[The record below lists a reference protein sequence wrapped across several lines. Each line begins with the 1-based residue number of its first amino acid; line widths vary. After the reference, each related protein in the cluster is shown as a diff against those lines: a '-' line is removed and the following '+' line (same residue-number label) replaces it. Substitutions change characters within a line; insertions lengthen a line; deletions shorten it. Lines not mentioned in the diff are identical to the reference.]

1 MCGGAAGPRRAD
13 VVFECG
19 LGNQVL
25 SVEEPATCYY
35 RCVCVCVRGREMESE
50 REGGR
55 EGRASERARASER
68 ESERE

>member
-19 LGNQVL
+19 LANQVL

-35 RCVCVCVRGREMESE
+35 RCGCVCVRGSE
-50 REGGR
+50 GGGEGGR
-55 EGRASERARASER
+55 ERER
-68 ESERE
+68 ERERERSGEEHAI